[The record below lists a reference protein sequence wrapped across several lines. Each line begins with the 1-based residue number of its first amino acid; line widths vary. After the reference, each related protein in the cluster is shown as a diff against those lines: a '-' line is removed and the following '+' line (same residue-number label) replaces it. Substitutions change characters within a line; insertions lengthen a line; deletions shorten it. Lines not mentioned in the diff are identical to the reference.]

1 MTDNPDEAR
10 NIGVIAGRDDKGHP
24 LTKEQVEE
32 RTAKKLEE
40 DKERSEKVKAQLK
53 KEADEATKAEEARV
67 KADEEFLK
75 KQKAEKEKAEGKE
88 AVHQTGAKAP
98 NHSASHR

>member
-32 RTAKKLEE
+32 RTAKKLEA
-40 DKERSEKVKAQLK
+40 DAERSEKVKQQLK
-53 KEADEATKAEEARV
+53 KESDEASKAAEAQV

-75 KQKAEKEKAEGKE
+75 RQKDAAVSKE
-88 AVHQTGAKAP
+88 AVHQSGAKAP
-98 NHSASHR
+98 QNQAHK

>member
-24 LTKEQVEE
+24 LTQEQVEE
-32 RTAKKLEE
+32 RTAKKLEA

-53 KEADEATKAEEARV
+53 KESEEAEKAEEARV
-67 KADEEFLK
+67 KADEEFVK
-75 KQKAEKEKAEGKE
+75 KQKAAAEKAEGKG
-88 AVHQTGAKAP
+88 AVHASGAKAP
-98 NHSASHR
+98 NAH

>member
-1 MTDNPDEAR
+1 MDNPDEAR

-40 DKERSEKVKAQLK
+40 DKERTEKVKAQLK
-53 KEADEATKAEEARV
+53 KESDEATKAEEARV

-75 KQKAEKEKAEGKE
+75 KAKAAQEREASKG
-88 AVHQTGAKAP
+88 AVHQSGAKAP
-98 NHSASHR
+98 NEAHK

>member
-24 LTKEQVEE
+24 LTQEQVEE
-32 RTAKKLEE
+32 RTAKKLED

-53 KEADEATKAEEARV
+53 KEADEATKNAEAQV
-67 KADEEFLK
+67 KADEDFAK
-75 KQKAEKEKAEGKE
+75 KQKAAAEKEAKP
-88 AVHQTGAKAP
+88 AVHPTGAKAA
-98 NHSASHR
+98 NETHK